1 MKALAVHTI
10 FIILTT
16 VIFFFFAI
24 IVIFGFLNIAGL
36 EASQTT
42 CTVKLLNYCTSWV
55 AKGFSEKD
63 KPYKWSEKEPKDC
76 SKFLKGISD
85 SGPTKDQCEPTV
97 K

>member
-1 MKALAVHTI
+1 MKAIAVHTI
-10 FIILTT
+10 FIVLTT

-55 AKGFSEKD
+55 AKGFPDD
-63 KPYKWSEKEPKDC
+63 KLYEWSKKEPKDC
-76 SKFLKGISD
+76 SKFLKDISD
-85 SGPTKDQCEPTV
+85 SNGPTKDQCEPTV